1 MSNRTIRVNELLRR
15 ELGDIL
21 RKHYQAD
28 AVAVT
33 VTEVRVAP
41 DLRDARVFI
50 AIVGDAEF
58 IEQKMRWLRR
68 QAAAIREELSKRIV
82 LKYLPKIEYRL
93 DEKTPKATQLLRL
106 LDELGPVKDGEDPE
120 HEESARKEP
129 AP

>member
-21 RKHYQAD
+21 RKRYQAD

-50 AIVGDAEF
+50 AVVGDADF
-58 IEQKMRWLRR
+58 IEKKMRWLRR
-68 QAAAIREELSKRIV
+68 QAPAIREELSKRIV

-106 LDELGPVKDGEDPE
+106 LDELGPVKDEEETEYDEKE
-120 HEESARKEP
+120 H